1 MFSFRKSIGGRVR
14 TFFHFLIIATLIF
27 LPGCSAIDS
36 SEVPSQVEV
45 SPTAGTQIDP
55 EVLAR
60 IQAEEE
66 NEKALR
72 AAAERAG
79 ESSGVTAEPNSIG
92 LNSFSEPF
100 PVQFTKRELS
110 SAAIAN
116 ASLYFKTNR
125 RVKSYELILDP
136 GLSDANQAVI
146 SEMVA
151 AAVAALPFAGL
162 EPLIIAGTSDDFAIE
177 ILSSRSLSYP
187 KPGFCG
193 VVTTN
198 ESYCSGRG
206 WAAMNFLESDRLGQT
221 ISGGKLSVVA
231 HEIFHVFHTSFDGS
245 PDISN
250 FDPFGPNGRPMWFI
264 EGVTNF
270 AGFALGGYAGL
281 LDYDVERRIQID
293 EYLKTNT
300 DPLID
305 HTGWE
310 LSPYGIG
317 QAAAEYLVASV
328 GMQRVLDVFER
339 VGSGEKF
346 ATAFEE
352 SIGLSLADFYELF
365 EAARSNMY

>member
-1 MFSFRKSIGGRVR
+1 MVASLSA
-14 TFFHFLIIATLIF
+14 LA
-27 LPGCSAIDS
+27 GCSAVDS
-36 SEVPSQVEV
+36 STVTSGAEI
-45 SPTAGTQIDP
+45 SPNIGTEIDP

-60 IQAEEE
+60 IKAEEE
-66 NEKALR
+66 SEKALR

-79 ESSGVTAEPNSIG
+79 ESSSVTEEETPVVA
-92 LNSFSEPF
+92 NSFSAPF
-100 PVQFTKRELS
+100 LLQFTKRELS

-116 ASLYFKTNR
+116 VAEYFSANG

-136 GLSDANQAVI
+136 SLSNANQAVI
-146 SEMVA
+146 SEMVET
-151 AAVAALPFAGL
+151 AVAALPFEEI
-162 EPLIIAGTSDDFAIE
+162 EPLIIAGTSDDFVIE
-177 ILSSRSLSYP
+177 ILSSRGLNYP

-198 ESYCSGRG
+198 ESYCSGKG
-206 WAAMNFLESDRLGQT
+206 WAAMNFMESDRLGQT
-221 ISGGKLSVVA
+221 ISGGKLSVIA
-231 HEIFHVFHTSFDGS
+231 HEIFHVFHASFDGS

-270 AGFALGGYAGL
+270 AGFALGDYAGL
-281 LDYDVERRIQID
+281 LDYDVERKIQID
-293 EYLKTNT
+293 DYLKTNSAL
-300 DPLID
+300 LID

-328 GMQRVLDVFER
+328 GMQRVMDIFER
-339 VGSGEKF
+339 VGKGEKF
-346 ATAFEE
+346 APAFEG
-352 SIGLSLADFYELF
+352 SIGISLSEFYEFF